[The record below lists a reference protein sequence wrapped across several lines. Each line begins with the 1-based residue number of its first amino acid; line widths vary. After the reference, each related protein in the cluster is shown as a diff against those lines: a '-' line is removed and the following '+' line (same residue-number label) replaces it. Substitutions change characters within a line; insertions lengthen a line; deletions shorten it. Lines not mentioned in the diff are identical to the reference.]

1 MQELIQRLMQQA
13 NLSQGQAQNVLSVA
27 MNFIRSRVPALAP
40 LMGMFGGGATT
51 TTTTTSAT
59 APAQQGGGLIGDVE
73 RMFGGGNSPT
83 TTTTT
88 SATTSTPAPGAMPA
102 GIQGALGNLFNNGGP
117 LHQELVQNAG
127 LNQSQ
132 AAASTNVIQ
141 SFITQHIP
149 AASSMM
155 QEGSALDNVEDRVD
169 GMFGI
174 KDNNTNPGA

>member
-27 MNFIRSRVPALAP
+27 MNFIRSHIPALAP
-40 LMGMFGGGATT
+40 LLGIFGGGATT

-59 APAQQGGGLIGDVE
+59 AQQGGGLIGDVE
-73 RMFGGGNSPT
+73 RMFGGGSNAP

-88 SATTSTPAPGAMPA
+88 SATTTSVPGGMPA
-102 GIQGALGNLFNNGGP
+102 GIEGALGNLFSNGGP
-117 LHQELVQNAG
+117 LHQELAQNAG
-127 LNQSQ
+127 LSQSQ
-132 AAASTNVIQ
+132 AAASTNVIKDFV
-141 SFITQHIP
+141 SQHVP

-169 GMFGI
+169 SMLGI
-174 KDNNTNPGA
+174 KDNPSNTGA

>member
-1 MQELIQRLMQQA
+1 MPDLIQRLMQQA
-13 NLSQGQAQNVLSVA
+13 NLSQGQAQNVISVA
-27 MNFIRSRVPALAP
+27 MNFIRSRVPMLAP

-73 RMFGGGNSPT
+73 RMFGGASNAP

-88 SATTSTPAPGAMPA
+88 SATTTSVPGGMPA
-102 GIQGALGNLFNNGGP
+102 GVEGALGNLFNGGGP

-127 LNQSQ
+127 LSHSQ
-132 AAASTNVIQ
+132 AAASTNVIKE
-141 SFITQHIP
+141 FVTQHVP

-174 KDNNTNPGA
+174 KDNNANPGA